1 MARNGAGV
9 YSKPAGTTFAAN
21 TTILSAKVNEVIDD
35 LVTDANTARPVVA
48 GGTGATTVAA
58 AQAALSVDPKQVLAS
73 KSGNYT
79 ALGTD
84 NNGVLR
90 FSAAATLSLTA
101 AATLTANWHV
111 TVIAEGGAVIID
123 PNTTELVNGAS
134 TVTIPQGFTAEII
147 CDGSAFR
154 TTSINSTLTE
164 ISAAGAAAISNY
176 LSGFTV
182 SNNGS
187 DTVNDI
193 DIAAGVCMD
202 STNTYI
208 MKTSSSLTKRLDALW
223 TVGTNQGGLDTGSA
237 AEGTYHVFVIK
248 RLDTGVVD
256 FLFSTSPG
264 APTLPTN
271 YTIFRRIASFTRSP
285 TTIRQFTQNG
295 DEFLA
300 LVPVQDLD
308 ISNQGTSGVL
318 RGPLT
323 IPTGLVLDA
332 IVHVR
337 CGNSNAWSAYI
348 SSPAVTDSATSVVSN
363 MGGAAGVFDRLS
375 TRIRTDTSSQIRT
388 RSSDINTTVQ
398 IWTQGW
404 IDRRG
409 R

>member
-1 MARNGAGV
+1 MARNGSGV
-9 YSKPAGTTFAAN
+9 YSKPSGTTAVAN
-21 TTILSAKVNEVIDD
+21 TVIDPAKFNEMID
-35 LVTDANTARPVVA
+35 DFVTDANTARPVVA
-48 GGTGATTVAA
+48 GGTGGTTVAA
-58 AQAALSVDPKQVLAS
+58 AQAALSVDPEQVLTS

-79 ALGTD
+79 AIGTD

-176 LSGFTV
+176 LTGFTV

-187 DTVNDI
+187 DTVNDL

-208 MKTSSSLTKRLDALW
+208 MKLTSSLTKRLDALW
-223 TVGTNQGGLDTGSA
+223 AVGTNQGGLDTGSA
-237 AEGTYHVFVIK
+237 VEGTYHIYAIK

-256 FLFSTSPG
+256 ILFSTSVSS
-264 APTLPTN
+264 PTLPTN

-285 TTIRQFTQNG
+285 STIRQFTQNG
-295 DEFLA
+295 DEFL
-300 LVPVQDLD
+300 LLSPVQDLD
-308 ISNQGTSGVL
+308 IPNQGTNGVL

-323 IPTGLVLDA
+323 IPTNLVLDA

-348 SSPAVTDSATSVVSN
+348 SSPAVTDVDTSTVTN
-363 MGGAAGVFDRLS
+363 MGGGAGVYDRLS
-375 TRIRTDTSSQIRT
+375 TRIRTDINANIRT
-388 RSSDINTTVQ
+388 RASGITTTVQ